1 MYLDTHGVS
10 TLSFRGSEKL
20 IGKCGTMQE
29 ETCNY
34 NSI

>member
-1 MYLDTHGVS
+1 MYLDTHGVP